1 MADASIGSKITQA
14 LKTGSGVDIYEL
26 ATSLADAESMTQI
39 DIATKKKEETSVSIS
54 GYGVLKASVNALKSS
69 LASLQDKDTLLTKSV
84 FSSNENKTTA
94 VISAQTNA
102 IAGTTK
108 LEVTSLA
115 RPQQNTITDDGNEFA
130 SLTSSLASSNFT
142 INLKVPQD
150 TGGSGT
156 TVTVSNRTPQGVIDA
171 VNSVTATTGVKA
183 RAGITGVS
191 GTAFYIVLEGK
202 EGFLNSFVFSSS
214 LSGTS
219 ELEGGTFANK
229 TRAAQ
234 NLVVEVNGLAFNRDN
249 NSPSDLIAG
258 VQLNLKQTG
267 DTNIVVG
274 ESADSLETSLKS
286 MVDAYNSLLEV
297 SDYLIGES
305 DEEDEVAGSLSK
317 DKATVNEVLN
327 QVRGLI
333 GLSSSTASNGF
344 TTLRDIGIGTT
355 ISGKITLS
363 AKEYAAALKTNFSDI
378 RTMLTG
384 DTNDQTALSGLD
396 KGLVLDMS
404 IILDSIVSDTGTIKV
419 KETSVTKKVAT
430 YEKELLVLQ
439 DRYDSIKSR
448 YLKQFTAMETLVQRN
463 KNTGDYL
470 TSQFE
475 AMQNS
480 NN

>member
-26 ATSLADAESMTQI
+26 ATSLADAESMAQI
-39 DIATKKKEETSVSIS
+39 DIATKKKDETSVSIS

-69 LASLQDKDTLLTKSV
+69 LALLQDKDTLLTKSV
-84 FSSNENKTTA
+84 FTSDNALTTA

-102 IAGTTK
+102 IAGTTR
-108 LEVTSLA
+108 LETTSLA
-115 RPQQNTITDDGNEFA
+115 RPQQNTIKDDGNEFA
-130 SLTSSLASSNFT
+130 SLTSSLASSDFT
-142 INLKVPQD
+142 INLKVPYN

-183 RAGITGVS
+183 RADITGVS

-202 EGFLNSFVFSSS
+202 AGAANSFVFSSS

-219 ELEGGTFANK
+219 ELEGGAHADK
-229 TRAAQ
+229 TRGAQ

-258 VQLNLKQTG
+258 VQLNIKATG
-267 DTNIVVG
+267 ESNIVVG

-286 MVDAYNSLLEV
+286 MVDAYNSLLAV
-297 SDYLIGES
+297 SDYLTGDS

-317 DKATVNEVLN
+317 DRATVNGILN

-333 GLSSSTASNGF
+333 GLTSSTASNGF
-344 TTLRDIGIGTT
+344 STLRDIGIGT
-355 ISGKITLS
+355 SVGGKISLS
-363 AKEYAAALKTNFSDI
+363 ATEYAAAIKTNFSDI

-384 DTNDQTALSGLD
+384 DTNDQTAQSALD

-419 KETSVTKKVAT
+419 KETSVTKKVAG

>member
-115 RPQQNTITDDGNEFA
+115 RPQQNTIKDDGNEFA

-234 NLVVEVNGLAFNRDN
+234 NLVVEVNGLEFKRDN

-258 VQLNLKQTG
+258 VQLNLKQLG

-305 DEEDEVAGSLSK
+305 DEGDEVAGSLSK

-430 YEKELLVLQ
+430 HEKELLVLQ
-439 DRYDSIKSR
+439 ERYDSIKSR